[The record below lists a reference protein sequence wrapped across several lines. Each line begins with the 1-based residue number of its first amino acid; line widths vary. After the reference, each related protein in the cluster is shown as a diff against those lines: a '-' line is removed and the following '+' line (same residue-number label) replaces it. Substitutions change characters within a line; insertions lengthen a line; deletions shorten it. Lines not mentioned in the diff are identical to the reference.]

1 MQVSLVCTV
10 RDEQDNI
17 AALLDSMLAQ
27 TRPADELVINDCGSR
42 DETAEIVRRYQR
54 LYPQIRLVS
63 GGFNISSGRN
73 NAVREARGELIAV
86 TDAGLELDRHWLARI
101 IAPLEAGAA
110 DLVGGFYHPVP
121 RTIFELTLGETNYR
135 RSSEIDP
142 QRFLPFGQSMAFRK
156 AVWQTAGGFPEWASH
171 CEDLLFDMAIERA
184 GFRRVFVPAAIVHFA
199 PRADLRQY
207 ARQYFLYARG
217 DAAAGLWTL
226 RHLLRFAVYLTLTGL
241 LGLAAALPRLRLP
254 LALLLAVG
262 AAGYT
267 RSPYRRLLTRLHG
280 RPLRAQSAALLL
292 VPLIRIVGDLAKM
305 AGYLSGLNRR
315 RRSSG
320 PR

>member
-73 NAVREARGELIAV
+73 NAVREACSELIAV

-101 IAPLEAGAA
+101 IAPLEAGEA
-110 DLVGGFYHPVP
+110 DLVGGFHHPVP
-121 RTIFELTLGETNYR
+121 RSLFELALGETNYR
-135 RSSEIDP
+135 RSSEVDP

-156 AVWQTAGGFPEWASH
+156 TAWQAAGGFPEWASH
-171 CEDLLFDMAIERA
+171 CEDLLFDLAIERA
-184 GFRRVFVPAAIVHFA
+184 GLRRVFVPAAIVHFA
-199 PRADLRQY
+199 PRADLRQF

-226 RHLLRFAVYLTLTGL
+226 RHLLRFAVYLTLLGV

-254 LALLLAVG
+254 LAVVLTIG

-280 RPLRAQSAALLL
+280 RPVTQRWAALLL
-292 VPLIRIVGDLAKM
+292 VPLIRVVGDVAKM
-305 AGYLSGLNRR
+305 AGYLSGIIRR
-315 RRSSG
+315 RTTR